1 MKFKNYIEVQSGI
14 KDSANSP
21 GTLDQ
26 VLTSTA
32 TGVAWVDPST
42 ISAEAATLVVI
53 ECKNTSGATITKGT
67 PVYQT
72 GTVGATDVIEIA
84 PADALISAGAQPA
97 IGLLQTTL
105 NDNGFGKVVI
115 TGELLNF
122 TTDPIDGVTPTT
134 GDKVFLKSGGGL
146 TLTKPTGAGNG
157 IQSLGLIGK
166 VSSGSAGSITV
177 SSIMRTN
184 DVPNLPTGKIW
195 VGDGNTVVS
204 DTVFLDEPNGRMGI
218 NTTTPTKDLEIGTNA
233 AAETEFRMHS
243 DESGK
248 YFNIQSAGNF
258 TSVKTAGSQN
268 FILDSSG
275 TAGYIT
281 MVTNASERMRVNYN
295 GNVGIGATVPLAKLH
310 VKDGNTLSSALT
322 NTSALIEGFS
332 QSILQIA
339 SHSSGYSQ
347 IAFGDQD
354 DGFDGGFIYSN
365 VSRYLS
371 IETANTERMRIT
383 SSGNVGIGTT
393 SPDYALHV
401 DPTVKIGDR
410 QGTDGSLILQ
420 SQLGPNITLTSSGD
434 NLNISGSTGSS
445 NGNMIRLLDEIKIFD
460 FASNIGGTIRINRG
474 NRGLMDTNIGGYV
487 VQQQNTTGSNGR
499 STFLSTDSSGTI
511 LRSTSYGSIGTSG
524 DIQFQFGG
532 GDNSS
537 EPAPSTK
544 MIIKNDGNVGI
555 GTTSPSE
562 KLHIEASDPRIKIVD
577 TDGTNWESE
586 VFTQGGALKLQA
598 RNGTNFGNISFQGD
612 NGTTQSEY
620 ARFNSVGNFG
630 IGTTS
635 PQEKLDISSGSI
647 RIDDYQKISWS
658 SSDSNIG
665 RVRITGSEAD
675 DYIAFATDNSDKVRI
690 NNTGVGIGTTSPSTK
705 LHVQGAAS
713 GYLFR
718 VQGTSTLNVYDPGA
732 AAEIGVGSGSGD
744 KLKLFSNDSLNNGI
758 TIDTSGNVGIGTT
771 SPSHKLD
778 VAGDIKLTNSN
789 SIYWRNAA
797 NNADIPLLNLS
808 STNIF
813 NVGTTS
819 SSVPVQIALHTAGSE
834 KMRITSDGKVGIG
847 TTSPIYKLDA
857 NGGVR
862 AGGVITY
869 SKPYSNLTTT
879 GQAVAG
885 LTSSSNG
892 NSTGF
897 TFTCFG
903 HTGGYQKIVYSCR
916 NELGTW
922 KTKKVINEGTNDFD
936 VEASADGSTITFTFK
951 STSGTKSYTPRVTIE
966 ATGHSINSTYA

>member
-1 MKFKNYIEVQSGI
+1 
-14 KDSANSP
+14 
-21 GTLDQ
+21 
-26 VLTSTA
+26 
-32 TGVAWVDPST
+32 
-42 ISAEAATLVVI
+42 
-53 ECKNTSGATITKGT
+53 
-67 PVYQT
+67 
-72 GTVGATDVIEIA
+72 
-84 PADALISAGAQPA
+84 
-97 IGLLQTTL
+97 
-105 NDNGFGKVVI
+105 
-115 TGELLNF
+115 
-122 TTDPIDGVTPTT
+122 
-134 GDKVFLKSGGGL
+134 
-146 TLTKPTGAGNG
+146 
-157 IQSLGLIGK
+157 
-166 VSSGSAGSITV
+166 
-177 SSIMRTN
+177 
-184 DVPNLPTGKIW
+184 
-195 VGDGNTVVS
+195 
-204 DTVFLDEPNGRMGI
+204 
-218 NTTTPTKDLEIGTNA
+218 
-233 AAETEFRMHS
+233 
-243 DESGK
+243 
-248 YFNIQSAGNF
+248 
-258 TSVKTAGSQN
+258 
-268 FILDSSG
+268 
-275 TAGYIT
+275 
-281 MVTNASERMRVNYN
+281 
-295 GNVGIGATVPLAKLH
+295 VGIGTTAPSEKLQ
-310 VKDGNTLSSALT
+310 VDGSAFLNSGVLKITNNSITNYYDSSQM
-322 NTSALIEGFS
+322 NSYGTSYDWKFS
-332 QSILQIA
+332 GA
-339 SHSSGYSQ
+339 
-347 IAFGDQD
+347 
-354 DGFDGGFIYSN
+354 N
-365 VSRYLS
+365 V
-371 IETANTERMRIT
+371 MRIT
-383 SSGNVGIGTT
+383 STGNVGIGTT
-393 SPDYALHV
+393 SPSAKLHLADSTSGGNPSFILQDNARSGAAALNYISLTDSLNTNQAKIGYLSGLNTELTLQNLVGNTSLVSSSQMKITAGTNTIFENSGSEKMRITNTGSVGIGTTSPSEKLEVSGNVKVDKGSAPGRTAYLSDDGLYIGRLSAYGGGYPNNIIADPSNSNNLDINARARISLKLNTNTVLIANDSGNVGIGTTNPGYALHV
-401 DPTVKIGDR
+401 DPVVKIGDR

-420 SQLGPNITLTSSGD
+420 SQQGPNITFTSSGN

-460 FASNIGGTIRINRG
+460 FANNIGGTIRISRG

-586 VFTQGGALKLQA
+586 VFTQGGALKFQA

-834 KMRITSDGKVGIG
+834 RMRIDSSGNVGIND
-847 TTSPIYKLDA
+847 TNP
-857 NGGVR
+857 
-862 AGGVITY
+862 
-869 SKPYSNLTTT
+869 
-879 GQAVAG
+879 
-885 LTSSSNG
+885 
-892 NSTGF
+892 
-897 TFTCFG
+897 
-903 HTGGYQKIVYSCR
+903 
-916 NELGTW
+916 
-922 KTKKVINEGTNDFD
+922 TKKLQVNGQ
-936 VEASADGSTITFTFK
+936 
-951 STSGTKSYTPRVTIE
+951 TKFYE
-966 ATGHSINSTYA
+966 Y